1 MATITTNAGA
11 RAAGATGKRAQRAPF
26 WTRVL
31 DFLAEVGELRARSAQ
46 VQALMA
52 LSDEQLAKR
61 GLTRDTIVTHVFRDK
76 MYL

>member
-1 MATITTNAGA
+1 MATITTNEGS
-11 RAAGATGKRAQRAPF
+11 RAAGAADKGTKRAPF
-26 WTRVL
+26 WTRVF
-31 DFLAEVGELRARSAQ
+31 DFLDDVGDIRARSAQ

-61 GLTRDTIVTHVFRDK
+61 GLTRDTIVSHVFRDK